1 MATRRPDYQLAAFHV
16 WMAPVM
22 QEVMWRVVQGSLAVM
37 CPACWCSPGGL
48 LALMGSAHR
57 GLIIRTGSLSR

>member
-1 MATRRPDYQLAAFHV
+1 V
-16 WMAPVM
+16 WMAPAV
-22 QEVMWRVVQGSLAVM
+22 QEVMLRVVQGSLAVM